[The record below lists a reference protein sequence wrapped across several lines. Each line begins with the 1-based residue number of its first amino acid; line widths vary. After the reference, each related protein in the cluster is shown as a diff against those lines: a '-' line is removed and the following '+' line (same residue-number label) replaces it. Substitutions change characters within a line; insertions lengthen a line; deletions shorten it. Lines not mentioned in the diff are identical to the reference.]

1 MKFKNLLRGMLLL
14 SIFASTLVFA
24 EENLRVGVV
33 DFGACLGKSYL
44 GQQENTKWESMR
56 NEMVTMIEGKQK
68 ELQEIAD
75 KLNNPDYID
84 TITAEAEKELEM
96 KARSLSEE
104 LQLLGNQSDQALQ
117 QASTKIM
124 QSLKSEVDKAC
135 EYIAR
140 EKNFDYILNKDTCFY
155 FKKPTDITPL
165 VIQEMNRHYQPE
177 EIVKNEK

>member
-1 MKFKNLLRGMLLL
+1 MNLKNLLRGVLFLSVFASA
-14 SIFASTLVFA
+14 SIFAD
-24 EENLRVGVV
+24 ENFRVGVV
-33 DFGACLGKSYL
+33 DFGACVGKSYL
-44 GQQENTKWESMR
+44 GQQENSKWESMR
-56 NEMVTMIEGKQK
+56 SEMITMIEAKQK

-75 KLNNPDYID
+75 KLNNSDYMD

-96 KARSLSEE
+96 KARTLSEE

-117 QASTKIM
+117 QASNKIM
-124 QSLKSEVDKAC
+124 QNLKSEVDKAC

-155 FKKPTDITPL
+155 FKRPTDITPL

-177 EIVKNEK
+177 ETAKNEK